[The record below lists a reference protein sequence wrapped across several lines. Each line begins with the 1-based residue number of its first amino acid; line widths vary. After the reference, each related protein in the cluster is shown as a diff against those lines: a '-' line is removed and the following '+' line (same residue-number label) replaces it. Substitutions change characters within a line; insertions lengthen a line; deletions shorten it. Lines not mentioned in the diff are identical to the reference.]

1 MKDALYV
8 GTMSGTSADGLD
20 IVIAQINNVSQVL
33 LRHSYFHAYPKKL
46 QIQIR
51 ELQSYSSD
59 KLFNQ
64 YKTNLDS
71 LNSELA
77 LFFSKHIQLC
87 LDQAN
92 INPSKIQAI
101 GNHGQT
107 ILHQPNA
114 KKPYSLQICDAQQL
128 ANHCAIPV
136 ISHFRQADIE
146 QKGQGAPLMPSFH
159 SSLFNEKKPCA
170 VVNIGGISN
179 TTLLFKNHILGFDNG
194 PGNTLM
200 DAWIDKHHNERFDEN
215 GLWAKSGK
223 THQTLLDELLNDGYF
238 KQTHP
243 KSTGQD
249 KFNLSWLEAIL
260 SSYTSISKKDIQT
273 TLCDLTAKCIANDL
287 NQYASSI
294 NNIYVCGG
302 GVKNTFLMERIKH
315 FAGTNRKVTS
325 TNALKVDPD
334 WVEALGFAWLAY
346 CHQHQIEGNIP
357 NVTGAKKAVILG
369 QRFDPK
375 PPH

>member
-1 MKDALYV
+1 MNDALYI

-20 IVIAQINNVSQVL
+20 IVIAQINNANQVL

-51 ELQSYSSD
+51 ELQSHPNSE
-59 KLFNQ
+59 LLNQ
-64 YKTNLDS
+64 YKTNLDQ
-71 LNSELA
+71 LNTELA
-77 LFFSKHIQLC
+77 VFFSKHIQHC
-87 LDQAN
+87 LDQAS
-92 INPSKIQAI
+92 IDSSKIQAI

-114 KKPYSLQICDAQQL
+114 KNPYSLQVCDAQQL

-136 ISHFRQADIE
+136 IAHFRQADLE
-146 QKGQGAPLMPSFH
+146 QKGQGAPLMPAFH
-159 SSLFNEKKPCA
+159 LALFNEKKPCA

-179 TTLLFKNHILGFDNG
+179 TTLLLENEILGFDNG

-215 GLWAKSGK
+215 GLWARSGK
-223 THQTLLDELLNDGYF
+223 THQALLDELLNDHYF
-238 KQTHP
+238 NQASP

-249 KFNLSWLEAIL
+249 KFNLNWLKMLL
-260 SSYTSISKKDIQT
+260 SSYPSILKKDIQA
-273 TLCDLTAKCIANDL
+273 TLCDLTAKCIINDI
-287 NQYASSI
+287 NKYAS
-294 NNIYVCGG
+294 NTKNIYVCGG
-302 GVKNTFLMERIKH
+302 GVKNAFLMERIKH
-315 FAGTNRKVTS
+315 FAGVNRSVTS
-325 TNALKVDPD
+325 TNTLKVDPD

-346 CHQHQIEGNIP
+346 CHQHQITGNIP
-357 NVTGAKKAVILG
+357 SVTGAKKAVILG
-369 QRFDPK
+369 QRFDPE